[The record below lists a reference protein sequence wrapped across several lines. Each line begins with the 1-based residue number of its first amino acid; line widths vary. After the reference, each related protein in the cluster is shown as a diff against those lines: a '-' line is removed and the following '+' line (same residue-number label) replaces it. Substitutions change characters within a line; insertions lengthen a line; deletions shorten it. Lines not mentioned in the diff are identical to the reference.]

1 MDWPCSQISQKHYVG
16 FARSN
21 QNVENNSLLIRRIKN
36 GQLLRQGIVGSP
48 GIASSG
54 ISDGAGDD
62 DGVNSFAMG
71 FVPSTDS
78 RLLITSED
86 ERCYHTKQTTCSAL
100 SAPPLLDGFKIIVGR
115 PAVANPCH

>member
-1 MDWPCSQISQKHYVG
+1 MFANKPKTIG

-21 QNVENNSLLIRRIKN
+21 QTVENNSLLIRRIKN
-36 GQLLRQGIVGSP
+36 GQLLRQRIVASP

-54 ISDGAGDD
+54 ISDGAEDE

-78 RLLITSED
+78 RLLIISED
-86 ERCYHTKQTTCSAL
+86 ERC
-100 SAPPLLDGFKIIVGR
+100 
-115 PAVANPCH
+115 